1 MKRYDYLFDAV
12 AVLGTVAQTKE
23 IFQIVSLGV
32 TILSVLLSLSFTLYK
47 WYKTAK
53 VDGHITPD
61 EVADA
66 VKKTADAIDT
76 VKDAVESVKGEDNG
90 KRG

>member
-53 VDGHITPD
+53 ADGHITPD

-66 VKKTADAIDT
+66 VKKTADAIDE
-76 VKDAVESVKGEDNG
+76 VKDAVDSVKGEDNG

>member
-12 AVLGTVAQTKE
+12 AVVGTVAQTKE
-23 IFQIVSLGV
+23 IFQIISLSV
-32 TILSVLLSLSFTLYK
+32 TILSVLVSLTLTLYK

-53 VDGHITPD
+53 ADGHITPD
-61 EVADA
+61 EIADA
-66 VKKTADAIDT
+66 VQKTADAIDE
-76 VKDAVESVKGEDNG
+76 VKDAVDGVKGDDND